1 MNKQFLDASKIE
13 RSGYQIRKTYLK
25 HKFRSL
31 WIRKVGISAKKNKIS
46 TDLNSNF
53 YEQQIRAIRAKKCAD
68 VSDSVNCKNIPQLL
82 SKIHNEVSK
91 TCL

>member
-31 WIRKVGISAKKNKIS
+31 WIRKVGISAKKIKFPQIL
-46 TDLNSNF
+46 TRTFTNS
-53 YEQQIRAIRAKKCAD
+53 K
-68 VSDSVNCKNIPQLL
+68 
-82 SKIHNEVSK
+82 
-91 TCL
+91 